1 MYQNNAKLYT
11 DLWESYQQFIPSN
24 RHHPS
29 TKKSGQKTTGNS
41 RREIISAPVSSQIER
56 FNNTL
61 RQRCCRL
68 VRKGLSF
75 SKKCFNHEGAILY
88 LSTIIIGVTIE

>member
-1 MYQNNAKLYT
+1 MSSQIERFNNTL
-11 DLWESYQQFIPSN
+11 
-24 RHHPS
+24 
-29 TKKSGQKTTGNS
+29 
-41 RREIISAPVSSQIER
+41 QIER

-75 SKKCFNHEGAILY
+75 SKNCFNHEGAILY